1 MGQRESSTAQ
11 QGATLLATKTN
22 SRHIGPLMGDGPRS
36 RSGLH
41 SPVVHEQV
49 RHPQQLGVD
58 PNVLDVGVLA
68 LVPGQ
73 VVVHPLLGVGK
84 EGRRIRVLEQQKS
97 AFFVICSRFLCVS
110 SSKQKS

>member
-1 MGQRESSTAQ
+1 
-11 QGATLLATKTN
+11 
-22 SRHIGPLMGDGPRS
+22 MGDGPRS

-73 VVVHPLLGVGK
+73 VVVYPLLGGFNGGGGKGGK
-84 EGRRIRVLEQQKS
+84 EKTVGL
-97 AFFVICSRFLCVS
+97 
-110 SSKQKS
+110 